1 MGKFEIEGYAK
12 RKVRCDLAI
21 VHISFRAIGKN
32 PHELSKKVLN
42 ECDDFIKSV
51 SKLGVTPKDIQLESD
66 RTDTRS
72 YDNGNVLET
81 KREIIIRIPFN
92 VKLLN
97 RIQGALQKGKYD
109 YTMYISGDISY
120 HHQLLAELS
129 QEALNN
135 SKDIAEKLAASSD
148 MKVKGIES
156 IRKDYWDDEDDRN
169 SRRVGEAG
177 AGDILGL
184 DFDDDFGGPRA
195 ADEIEAKY
203 IEEDVRL
210 KITWNIA

>member
-1 MGKFEIEGYAK
+1 M
-12 RKVRCDLAI
+12 
-21 VHISFRAIGKN
+21 
-32 PHELSKKVLN
+32 
-42 ECDDFIKSV
+42 
-51 SKLGVTPKDIQLESD
+51 
-66 RTDTRS
+66 
-72 YDNGNVLET
+72 
-81 KREIIIRIPFN
+81 
-92 VKLLN
+92 KLLN

-120 HHQLLAELS
+120 HHQLLSELS

-156 IRKDYWDDEDDRN
+156 IRKDYWDDEDEGN
-169 SRRVGEAG
+169 SRRAGDAG

-184 DFDDDFGGPRA
+184 DYDDFGGPRP

-203 IEEDVRL
+203 IEEDVRM

>member
-12 RKVRCDLAI
+12 RKVKCDLAI
-21 VHISFRAIGKN
+21 VHITFRAVGISA
-32 PHELSKKVLN
+32 HELSKKVMD
-42 ECDDFIKSV
+42 ECDDFIKLM
-51 SKLGVTPKDIQLESD
+51 SKLGIKPQDIQYQSD

-72 YDNGNVLET
+72 YNNDKELET
-81 KREIIIRIPFN
+81 KREIIIRIPFD
-92 VKLLN
+92 VRILN
-97 RIQGALQKGKYD
+97 RIQAALQHGRYN
-109 YTMYISGDISY
+109 YTMYVDGDISY
-120 HHQLLAELS
+120 RHQLLVELS

-148 MKVKGIES
+148 LRVKGIES
-156 IRKDYWDDEDDRN
+156 IRKDSWDDEEDHT
-169 SRRVGEAG
+169 SRRGGDWGVGA
-177 AGDILGL
+177 IISL
-184 DFDDDFGGPRA
+184 DDDIFGMPRV